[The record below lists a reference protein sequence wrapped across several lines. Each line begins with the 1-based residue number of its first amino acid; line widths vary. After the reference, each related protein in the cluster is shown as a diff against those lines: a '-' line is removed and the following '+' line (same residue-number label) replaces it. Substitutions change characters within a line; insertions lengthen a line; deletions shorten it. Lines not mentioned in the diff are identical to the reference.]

1 MCKAASLV
9 SVLDDF
15 GFSVL
20 QYCHAI
26 RRMVALWSTPPPF
39 PGTLCHSPPSPQH
52 LLPPPLHPPYPLPL
66 PRQWYEAL
74 QPFGAL

>member
-26 RRMVALWSTPPPF
+26 RRMVALWSTPPP
-39 PGTLCHSPPSPQH
+39 PSPAPSSTH
-52 LLPPPLHPPYPLPL
+52 LPPPNTSCHPPTPPPSPL